1 MDPDSTKTPTT
12 VPEELM
18 DQLHKANDT
27 FRDARKSL
35 ESELNGTR
43 QQDRIKTAADAL
55 RAAER
60 DVEQITEQ
68 IQQKLHA
75 SGPEK

>member
-1 MDPDSTKTPTT
+1 MDSESTKTPTS

-27 FRDARKSL
+27 FRDARKNL

-43 QQDRIKTAADAL
+43 QDDRIRTAADSL

-60 DVEQITEQ
+60 DVEEITDQ
-68 IQQKLHA
+68 IQKKLH
-75 SGPEK
+75 P

>member
-1 MDPDSTKTPTT
+1 MDSESTKTPTS

-27 FRDARKSL
+27 FCDARKNL

-43 QQDRIKTAADAL
+43 QDDRIRTAADSL

-60 DVEQITEQ
+60 DVEEITDQ
-68 IQQKLHA
+68 IQKKLH
-75 SGPEK
+75 P

>member
-1 MDPDSTKTPTT
+1 MDPESTKTPTS

-27 FRDARKSL
+27 FRDARKNL

-43 QQDRIKTAADAL
+43 QDDRIRTAADSL

-60 DVEQITEQ
+60 EVEEITEQ
-68 IQQKLHA
+68 IQKKLH
-75 SGPEK
+75 P